1 MKERSRVPLTRERH
15 CRHQWNDSLIGRT
28 EVHGMNSM
36 YNLDS
41 PFSIPYTWSLED
53 AIKESNALEHLNIR
67 FHSIAILLSFLT
79 LAIE

>member
-1 MKERSRVPLTRERH
+1 
-15 CRHQWNDSLIGRT
+15 
-28 EVHGMNSM
+28 MNCM

-67 FHSIAILLSFLT
+67 FQSIAILLSFLT